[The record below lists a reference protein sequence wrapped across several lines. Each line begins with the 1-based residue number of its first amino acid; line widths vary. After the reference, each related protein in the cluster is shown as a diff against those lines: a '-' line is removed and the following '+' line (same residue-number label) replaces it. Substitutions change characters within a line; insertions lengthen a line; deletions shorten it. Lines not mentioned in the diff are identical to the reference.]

1 MSQAIGRT
9 DCLPMHCAPSF
20 PVMSEPNADLLKQSD
35 AAIEQVQVE
44 RLRHMLALCVEGHPY
59 YRRRWAEAG
68 VDVGS
73 IRGLADLDRLPLTPK
88 RDLMADPESFRLQ
101 LPQLPLHE
109 RVLWDVGYTTG
120 STGDPT
126 PVYNTTHDYHA
137 YLFQSRRVAEISGM
151 HSTDVIANLFPLTA
165 APMGAFI
172 RSAANAYAMGAAIF
186 AALPGAP
193 IGSFGVQRPLEDA
206 VTLIESHRATVLWGI
221 PSFVRRVLLRAIERG
236 ADFKSVRMCALTGEA
251 TTPALREDLRRCLRE
266 LRAAGTIMFDRYGS
280 TEMGAFS
287 QCQEDGEWHNPAPEI
302 QYHEVVDPQTGRRLP
317 DGERGALAVTHLD
330 RRGTVLL
337 RFVVGDTVSIAR
349 GACPHCGR
357 YGDRIVGP
365 VMRTKDLVKV
375 KGMLIN
381 PAALL
386 DALNGLPG
394 MKELQVVIQREHPTD
409 PFSPDELL
417 VRIATDADRDIIR
430 SQVIDRAQ
438 ATVQVRPR
446 VEFVAASD
454 LYDPTRDTKAVR
466 FKDERR

>member
-1 MSQAIGRT
+1 MSDANT
-9 DCLPMHCAPSF
+9 
-20 PVMSEPNADLLKQSD
+20 DLLRQSD
-35 AAIEQVQVE
+35 AAIERLQSE
-44 RLRHMLALCVEGHPY
+44 RLRHMLALCARGHPY

-68 VDVGS
+68 ITVES
-73 IRGLADLDRLPLTPK
+73 IPSVADLERVPLTPK
-88 RDLMADPESFRLQ
+88 RDLMADPEAFRLR
-101 LPQLPLHE
+101 LPELPLHE
-109 RVLWDVGYTTG
+109 RVLWEVGYTTG

-151 HSTDVIANLFPLTA
+151 RSTDVIANLFPLTA

-172 RSAANAYAMGAAIF
+172 RSATNAYAMGAAIF

-236 ADFKSVRMCALTGEA
+236 ADFQSVRMCALTGEA
-251 TTPALREDLRRCLRE
+251 TTPAFREELRRCLRS

-287 QCQEDGEWHNPAPEI
+287 QCREDGEWHNPAPEI
-302 QYHEVVDPQTGRRLP
+302 QYHEVVDPDTGRRLP

-330 RRGTVLL
+330 RRGTVLV
-337 RFVVGDTVSIAR
+337 RFLVGDIVSIAR

-365 VMRTKDLVKV
+365 VLRTKDLVKV
-375 KGMLIN
+375 KGMLLN

-386 DALNGLPG
+386 DALNAMTGL
-394 MKELQVVIQREHPTD
+394 KEVQVVVQRENPSD
-409 PFSPDELL
+409 PFSADEMV
-417 VRIATDADRDIIR
+417 VRVATDADIDQIR
-430 SQVIDRAQ
+430 SQVVERTQ
-438 ATVQVRPR
+438 AVTQVRPR
-446 VEFVAASD
+446 VEFVKSSE
-454 LYDPTRDTKAVR
+454 LYDPARDTKAVR